1 VLSYLIRRV
10 ALAVI
15 VLFGLLVATFFI
27 IHLVPGDPVRAVL
40 GGVATPQEIVRVR
53 HQLGLDRP
61 LLDQFGLYLS
71 NTVQGHFG
79 TSFALAAP
87 VGQIIGQRLGPSVA
101 LIGYGML
108 LAVLIGV
115 PLAIVAA
122 LRPHG
127 WVDTAIRV
135 LTTVSFAMPAFWL
148 GLMLALIFG
157 LKLGWFPV
165 AGYSGGIGGILRTLT
180 LPALALGLALSAV
193 VMRTLRSS
201 LLEVLQSEYIE
212 AARSRGFRD
221 LRVIGKHALRNSVM
235 NTLTILTVNIG
246 FLIGGTVV
254 IEQVFQIPGLGS
266 LLLESVQKRDYQ
278 MIQALAL
285 LAGTAVVP
293 SAAFRSRRRSA
304 QESSSSCSSP
314 ACWRR

>member
-1 VLSYLIRRV
+1 MLNYFVRRV
-10 ALAVI
+10 ALAVV

-40 GGVATPQEIVRVR
+40 AGAASPGEITRVR

-61 LLDQFGLYLS
+61 LLTQFGLYIS
-71 NTVQGHFG
+71 HTFQGHFG
-79 TSFALAAP
+79 TSFALGSP
-87 VGQIIGQRLGPSVA
+87 VGQIIGQRLGPSAA

-115 PLAIVAA
+115 PLAIWAA

-127 WVDTAIRV
+127 WVDTAIRMA
-135 LTTVSFAMPAFWL
+135 TTVSFAMPAFWL

-157 LKLGWFPV
+157 LDLGWFPV
-165 AGYSGGIGGILRTLT
+165 SGYSGGIGGILRTLT

-193 VMRTLRSS
+193 VVRTLRSS

-212 AARSRGFRD
+212 AARSRGLRD
-221 LRVIGKHALRNSVM
+221 LRVVGKHALRNSFM
-235 NTLTILTVNIG
+235 NTLTILTVNVG

-266 LLLESVQKRDYQ
+266 LLVESVQKRDYQ
-278 MIQALAL
+278 MVQALAL
-285 LAGTAVVP
+285 LAGTAVVLA
-293 SAAFRSRRRSA
+293 SLAADIIQAFLDPRVRLAGR
-304 QESSSSCSSP
+304 
-314 ACWRR
+314 